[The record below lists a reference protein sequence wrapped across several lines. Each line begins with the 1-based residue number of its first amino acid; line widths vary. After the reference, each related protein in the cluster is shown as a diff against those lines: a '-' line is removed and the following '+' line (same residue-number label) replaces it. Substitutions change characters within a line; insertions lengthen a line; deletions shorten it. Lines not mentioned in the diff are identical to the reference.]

1 MNGRSGV
8 EGGLAL
14 PFTIVRNDIT
24 KIKADII
31 VNSANPKPVIGGGTD
46 SAVYEAA
53 GADELL
59 EKRKEIGDIQPGDA
73 FYTDAFALD
82 AKYIIHAVA
91 PPWIDGEHDERNIL
105 HSCYKKALNLVDTL
119 GAKSIAF
126 PLLATGVY
134 GFPKDEALSIAM
146 EEIHT
151 YLLSHEDV
159 KITLVVF
166 DKESFVLSK
175 GRFGGLEAY
184 IDEHYVGEQI
194 YKEYSVR
201 RRRASAVEPDGT
213 SIARYRY
220 IKPKEK
226 YQKPAE
232 SLDDLL
238 DVEDMTFQQKLL
250 YFIDKEGLKDSEFY
264 KCAGITKQVFSKI
277 RSNEY
282 YQPKKETVIGAVLAL
297 RLDIEEA
304 EDLLER
310 AGYAFSPTSKFD
322 VIITYCIRHGIYN
335 IMEVNEALFK
345 YNQKILKI

>member
-1 MNGRSGV
+1 M
-8 EGGLAL
+8 
-14 PFTIVRNDIT
+14 PFSIVRNDIT

-46 SAVYEAA
+46 SAIYEAA
-53 GADELL
+53 GINKLL
-59 EKRKEIGDIQPGDA
+59 EKRKEIGEILPGEVAYTEA
-73 FYTDAFALD
+73 FNLD

-91 PPWIDGEHDERNIL
+91 PLWIDGEHDERSIL
-105 HSCYKKALNLVDTL
+105 HSCYRKSLELTDTL

-134 GFPKDEALSIAM
+134 GFPKDEALSIAI

-151 YLLSHEDV
+151 FLLSHETV

-166 DKESFVLSK
+166 DNTSFVLSQA
-175 GRFGGLEAY
+175 RFGGLEAY

-194 YKEYSVR
+194 QKEY
-201 RRRASAVEPDGT
+201 T
-213 SIARYRY
+213 SRRYRSMDVMMSC
-220 IKPKEK
+220 
-226 YQKPAE
+226 E

-250 YFIDKEGLKDSEFY
+250 FLIDKVGMKDSEFY
-264 KCAGITKQVFSKI
+264 LSAGISKQVFSNI
-277 RSNEY
+277 RSNED

-297 RLDIEEA
+297 RLDMDEA

-322 VIITYCIRHGIYN
+322 VIITYCIRHSIYS

>member
-1 MNGRSGV
+1 M
-8 EGGLAL
+8 

-46 SAVYEAA
+46 SAIYEAA
-53 GADELL
+53 GADVLL
-59 EKRKEIGDIQPGDA
+59 KKRMEIGEISPGDVAYTEA
-73 FYTDAFALD
+73 FSLD

-91 PPWIDGEHDERNIL
+91 PLWIDGTHDERSIL
-105 HSCYKKALNLVDTL
+105 HSCYRKSLELVDVL

-126 PLLATGVY
+126 PLLAAGVY

-151 YLLSHEDV
+151 YLLSHDSI
-159 KITLVVF
+159 KIILVVF
-166 DKESFVLSK
+166 DKESFVLSQE
-175 GRFGGLEAY
+175 RFGGLEAY
-184 IDEHYVGEQI
+184 IDEHYVGEQSH
-194 YKEYSVR
+194 KEYSTR
-201 RRRASAVEPDGT
+201 RRVNGDVE
-213 SIARYRY
+213 SYREDY
-220 IKPKEK
+220 ENELFIEFEDEETFDS
-226 YQKPAE
+226 E
-232 SLDDLL
+232 SLDELL

-250 YFIDKEGLKDSEFY
+250 YLIDEEGLKDSEFY
-264 KCAGITKQVFSKI
+264 KCAGITKQVFSNI
-277 RSNEY
+277 RSNED
-282 YQPKKETVIGAVLAL
+282 YQPKKETVIGAILAL
-297 RLDIEEA
+297 KLDIEDA

-322 VIITYCIRHGIYN
+322 VIITYCIRHNIYS